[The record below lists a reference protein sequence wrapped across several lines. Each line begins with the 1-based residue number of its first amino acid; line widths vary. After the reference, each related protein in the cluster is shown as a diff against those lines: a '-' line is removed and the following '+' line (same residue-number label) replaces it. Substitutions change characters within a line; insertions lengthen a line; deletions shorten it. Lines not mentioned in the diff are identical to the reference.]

1 MTEYQMG
8 RGESRTFTITVT
20 SAAGALV
27 DLTDAEIYF
36 VVRDLAGDVVLAKAS
51 TAAGGSDDEIEIPE
65 QTEGEDPSDDRGQCY
80 LKLTTSDT
88 DIEQAARWADCWVV
102 TAGDPPEQLK
112 VDEHAPFY
120 VTGAEPPTF
129 A

>member
-1 MTEYQMG
+1 MSYTMG

-27 DLTDAEIYF
+27 DLTGAEVYF
-36 VVRDLAGDVVLAKAS
+36 VVRDLAGDVVLTKLS
-51 TAAGGSDDEIEIPE
+51 TAAGGSDDEIEIPDQAADSGALE
-65 QTEGEDPSDDRGQCY
+65 GQCY
-80 LKLTTSDT
+80 LKLTTTDT
-88 DIEQAARWADCWVV
+88 DLAQAARWADCWVV
-102 TAGDPPEQLK
+102 TAGSPPEQLK
-112 VDEHAPFY
+112 VDVHAPFY